1 MDTDSIISCLLE
13 IEQYFLKRAKQKTDP
28 VDAGTAEDYA
38 YTVRMIAEEIAK
50 NDLNSEDILKVCGA
64 TGLPCCACE
73 PCCSNRIEKHKGV
86 RKWTKELF
94 N

>member
-28 VDAGTAEDYA
+28 VDAEIAENYA
-38 YTVRMIAEEIAK
+38 YTMRMIAEEIAK
-50 NDLNSEDILKVCGA
+50 KDLSSENVLKVCGA

-73 PCCSNRIEKHKGV
+73 PCCSNRIEN
-86 RKWTKELF
+86 TKE
-94 N
+94 